1 MKLSVLAAPAL
12 IALLVGAGLKPP
24 STHERSAPS
33 VERADMLRA
42 AEAFVQ
48 LGDRDEVELSLHI
61 ARDLAGSD
69 PESVADLKAAT
80 ARLSDLLEA
89 PQSEARVDD

>member
-1 MKLSVLAAPAL
+1 V
-12 IALLVGAGLKPP
+12 
-24 STHERSAPS
+24 
-33 VERADMLRA
+33 LRA